1 MLSSETVTAR
11 PAPMPSAPVSDVNL
25 TRIAEAI
32 RFLTVNRSRLP
43 SLEEAAAHAGM
54 SPTHFQRVF
63 TAHVGISP
71 KRFLSYLTLEVA
83 KSALSDDEPVLG
95 AAFAAGLSG
104 PGRLHDLFVNFE
116 AVTPGE
122 FKAQGIG
129 LELACGFAPT
139 PFGLLLCVSSPRGI
153 VGLAFADSDAPAGAA
168 AKPTVRE
175 GEDFWGR
182 EAALADMRSRFPKAH
197 FTSDNR
203 VAQSVAARLFAP
215 EADKPAPIKLC
226 VTGTNFQVRVWEAL
240 LKLPVGY
247 TTTYAQL
254 AGALGDPKA
263 TRAVASAVGRN
274 PVSLIIPCHR
284 VLRTDGGLGG
294 YHWGLSRK
302 RALLAWEHAQRDRA
316 SA

>member
-1 MLSSETVTAR
+1 
-11 PAPMPSAPVSDVNL
+11 MPPAPVSDINL
-25 TRIAEAI
+25 SRIADAI

-43 SLEEAAAHAGM
+43 SLDEAAAHAGM

-63 TAHVGISP
+63 SAHVGISP

-116 AVTPGE
+116 SVTPGE
-122 FKAQGIG
+122 FKAQGFG
-129 LELACGFAPT
+129 LELAYGFAPT
-139 PFGLLLCVSSPRGI
+139 PFGLLLCVSSERGI
-153 VGLAFADSDAPAGAA
+153 VGLAFADPEAPEGAS

-175 GEDFWGR
+175 GKDLWGR
-182 EAALADMRSRFPKAH
+182 DAALADMKSRFPSAR
-197 FTSDNR
+197 FNRDDR
-203 VAQSVAARLFAP
+203 VAQSVASALFAP
-215 EADKPAPIKLC
+215 GEKKRTPIKLC

-240 LKLPVGY
+240 LKLPAGH
-247 TTTYAQL
+247 TTTYAKL
-254 AGALGDPKA
+254 AGALGDPRA

-302 RALLAWEHAQRDRA
+302 RALLAWERAQADRA